1 MDLHLRSGR
10 HLLLGAVVAS
20 LCATAALAIGILLF
34 GEFGATQGRILMS
47 TLLVG
52 AFGLLGV
59 PAAVLVDQGRH
70 RRLALAS
77 GALAAAGLLMMLVL
91 IWSGD
96 DPPQPLVKSALSVS
110 ALALAAGQIAALA
123 GRRRPTDPSS
133 VRRLYALST
142 VVVVALAAM
151 VVLALWLEIES
162 LAYYRVL
169 GALAVL
175 DVLLVA
181 LQPILAKIH
190 ARETTLHTLRLE
202 VEPGGTVELTVAGE
216 DFARAVASAIRQAE
230 RRGGRVVSVAR
241 IDPPATTAGGAP
253 SARLPDSVA

>member
-1 MDLHLRSGR
+1 
-10 HLLLGAVVAS
+10 VAS

-34 GEFGATQGRILMS
+34 GEFGATQGRILTS

-59 PAAVLVDQGRH
+59 PAAVLLDQGRH
-70 RRLALAS
+70 RRLALAN
-77 GALAAAGLLMMLVL
+77 GALAAAGLLLMLVV
-91 IWSGD
+91 IWWGD
-96 DPPQPLVKSALSVS
+96 DPPVALARSALSVT
-110 ALALAAGQIAALA
+110 AFALAAGQIAALGA
-123 GRRRPTDPSS
+123 RRRRTDPSS
-133 VRRLYALST
+133 VRRLYLAST
-142 VVVVALAAM
+142 AIAVVLAAM
-151 VVLALWLEIES
+151 AGAAIWLEIES

-181 LQPILAKIH
+181 LQPILAKVH

-202 VEPGGTVELTVAGE
+202 VEPDGAVELTVAGE

-230 RRGGRVVSVAR
+230 RSGGRVVRIAR
-241 IDPPATTAGGAP
+241 IDPPGARAGGAP
-253 SARLPDSVA
+253 GARLTDSVA